1 MEATATARWDPKELV
16 APTLR
21 YLQQPA
27 QLLRGYNR
35 EHLRPDL
42 IAGLT
47 VGVVL
52 LPQAIAFS
60 LLAELPP
67 QMGLYTAIVGGVVAA
82 LWGSSDQLHSGPTN
96 ALSLLILSTLV
107 TTRTPGSADYIVA
120 AGLLTLMVGVLQLV
134 LGLLRL
140 GFVVNFVSHSVIV
153 GFATGAGALI
163 ALRQLGPLLGIRLSS
178 DNVVDTLSSLAG
190 QLTATDVITAGIGL
204 GTMVVIILVRR
215 FAPRLPGP
223 LIGMTVAAIAVAL
236 LGERADGVAVI
247 GALPRSLP
255 PLTRLSVFE
264 LDTIAQLSTGA
275 LAVAAIGLVQTT
287 AISRAV
293 AGQTRQRLDSNQEF
307 VGQGLASI
315 FSALFSGYA
324 VSGSFSCTAVNFRA
338 GARTRVAAVVGSVFV
353 LVAMLTVGFLGAYLP
368 NAALAAVL
376 IVTAYNM
383 VDRPE
388 IARILRGARGD
399 AAIMVVTFLGT
410 LFLDLDFAVLAG
422 ILLSFVLYVMRTSAP
437 RVQVVVPDE
446 NFRHFAVRPGVQPCP
461 QLGIVE
467 ILGDLYFGAVNHI
480 EEEILRAA
488 ARHPEQRYLLIR
500 MHHVNQIDFSG
511 IHMLESVV
519 RTYRDRGGDV
529 YLMRVGE
536 MTQQLLES
544 TGCLTYIGP
553 GNLLDDDIAIHHIF
567 HHVLDP
573 AICIYE
579 CPVRAFREC
588 QNLPKRFELLDGAP
602 AIQGVVASTGPR
614 LDAPLIAPREL
625 WRVLRLTSPSQHP
638 AVLDVREPR
647 EYRRSHIAEAQSV
660 PLSSLLKGGLTVAN
674 DRPIVLVCQAGRRS
688 RRAAAV
694 LRDLGYGDITVV
706 EGGMQ
711 GWEAAGLLT
720 AVEFDPEPPAGRV

>member
-1 MEATATARWDPKELV
+1 MLLTGKGGGIVEATATARWDPKELV

-338 GARTRVAAVVGSVFV
+338 GARTRVAAV
-353 LVAMLTVGFLGAYLP
+353 
-368 NAALAAVL
+368 
-376 IVTAYNM
+376 
-383 VDRPE
+383 
-388 IARILRGARGD
+388 
-399 AAIMVVTFLGT
+399 
-410 LFLDLDFAVLAG
+410 
-422 ILLSFVLYVMRTSAP
+422 
-437 RVQVVVPDE
+437 
-446 NFRHFAVRPGVQPCP
+446 
-461 QLGIVE
+461 
-467 ILGDLYFGAVNHI
+467 
-480 EEEILRAA
+480 
-488 ARHPEQRYLLIR
+488 
-500 MHHVNQIDFSG
+500 
-511 IHMLESVV
+511 
-519 RTYRDRGGDV
+519 
-529 YLMRVGE
+529 
-536 MTQQLLES
+536 
-544 TGCLTYIGP
+544 
-553 GNLLDDDIAIHHIF
+553 
-567 HHVLDP
+567 
-573 AICIYE
+573 
-579 CPVRAFREC
+579 
-588 QNLPKRFELLDGAP
+588 
-602 AIQGVVASTGPR
+602 
-614 LDAPLIAPREL
+614 
-625 WRVLRLTSPSQHP
+625 
-638 AVLDVREPR
+638 
-647 EYRRSHIAEAQSV
+647 
-660 PLSSLLKGGLTVAN
+660 
-674 DRPIVLVCQAGRRS
+674 
-688 RRAAAV
+688 
-694 LRDLGYGDITVV
+694 
-706 EGGMQ
+706 
-711 GWEAAGLLT
+711 
-720 AVEFDPEPPAGRV
+720 